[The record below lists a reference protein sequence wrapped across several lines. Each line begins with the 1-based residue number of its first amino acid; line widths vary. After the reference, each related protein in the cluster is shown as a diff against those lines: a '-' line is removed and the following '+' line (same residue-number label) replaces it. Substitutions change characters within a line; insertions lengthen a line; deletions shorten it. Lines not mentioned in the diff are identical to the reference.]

1 MTGTFEYEKG
11 DKRPVP
17 DFNVFFRYNAT
28 YPYYSDAIWYL
39 TQMRRWGQIPDHKPD
54 SWYMETARKVYRPD
68 IYRAAAEELI
78 ADGVMKA
85 SDFPEFAKES
95 GFKPP
100 QKEFIDGVTYDG
112 TKPNDYLEKFNIGL
126 KGKDEV

>member
-1 MTGTFEYEKG
+1 
-11 DKRPVP
+11 VP

-39 TQMRRWGQIPDHKPD
+39 TQMRRWGQISQAKPD
-54 SWYMETARKVYRPD
+54 SWYMDIAKKVYRPD
-68 IYRAAAEELI
+68 IYAQAANELVAEGKL
-78 ADGVMKA
+78 KA
-85 SDFPEFAKES
+85 SDFPNFAKET

-112 TKPNDYLEKFNIGL
+112 KKPNAYLEKFKIGL
-126 KGKDEV
+126 KGNAKP